1 MHCINKDVIMGK
13 IVEPGTNLESVLLSP
28 NGSGHASGSS
38 CFSAKGASTVGEKA
52 NFKIKP
58 RKSSQE
64 VLLHEKNSV
73 SV

>member
-1 MHCINKDVIMGK
+1 MGK

-28 NGSGHASGSS
+28 NGSGHASGR
-38 CFSAKGASTVGEKA
+38 VQWEKKW

-58 RKSSQE
+58 KKSSQE
-64 VLLHEKNSV
+64 VLLHEKYSV